1 MQKETPV
8 DALEALHAPTEL
20 SETHIEPPSLLSL
33 PTDPDVLLRAA
44 EVPSYVGIAQQTLS
58 KWRHE
63 GHPPRFVRL
72 GRRIFYRSGDLREWI
87 RDQIHENTII
97 RN

>member
-1 MQKETPV
+1 MQKETSV
-8 DALEALHAPTEL
+8 DALKAPHTPTES
-20 SETHIEPPSLLSL
+20 SEARIDTPALLTL
-33 PTDPDVLLRAA
+33 PTDPDVLIRAA
-44 EVPSYVGIAQQTLS
+44 EVPRYVGIAQQTLS